1 MTDTPTPPLPEAD
14 LPEQLRIRREKRDRL
29 HEAGIPAYPVSV
41 GRTHSLGEVRE
52 RWGHLEVGEETQDV
66 VGVAGR
72 VVFIRNT
79 GKLAFA
85 TLQEGPGTRLQ
96 VMLSLAEVGEEA
108 LADWKAHVDLGD
120 HVFVEGR
127 VISSR
132 RGELSVLATRWEM
145 ASKAL
150 RPLPVLHK
158 DLSEEARVRQRYA
171 DLVVRQEARDMVR
184 TKATALRA
192 IRGVLDAQ
200 GYVEV
205 ETPVLQL
212 VHGGA
217 AARPF
222 HTHLNAFTQDMV
234 LRIALELPLKKAIVG
249 GVDRVYEMGRIFR
262 NEGVDATHSPEFT
275 MLEAYQAWGD
285 QHSIGA
291 LMRDLYLGV
300 ADALGSRQVETPMGV
315 VDLDGDWRWLPV
327 YDAVSDVVGETVTL
341 DTPRERLV
349 ALADRHGVELA
360 PGMEKDKVFLELL
373 GELVEPTLLQ
383 PTFLCDY
390 PAIAQPLARPHR
402 SEPGLIEAWDLV
414 IAGVERGTGFSEL
427 IDPVVQR
434 DVLTA
439 QSLRAAGGDPEAMQL
454 DEDFLRALEYGAPP
468 MGGLGLGRR
477 PPRHAVHQREHPRD
491 DSFSPPEARGL
502 RCRPCGC
509 MSPPFSRRFSS
520 PPFSTSSSSRCSRET
535 GGSVWPS
542 RGSSGSRTSD
552 AGPPQASRRRRP
564 AARNRRAI
572 PLPIPD
578 LYPSFTL
585 RVRRC

>member
-1 MTDTPTPPLPEAD
+1 M
-14 LPEQLRIRREKRDRL
+14 RVRRDKRDRL
-29 HEAGIPAYPVSV
+29 LAAGKHAHPVAV
-41 GRTHSLGEVRE
+41 PRTHSLAEVRE
-52 RWGHLEVGEETQDV
+52 QWGHLEQGEETQDV
-66 VGVAGR
+66 VGIAGR

-85 TLQEGPGTRLQ
+85 TLQEGVGTRLQ

-132 RGELSVLATRWEM
+132 RGELSVMASRWEM

-158 DLSEEARVRQRYA
+158 ELSEESRVRQRYA

-184 TKATALRA
+184 TKAAALRA
-192 IRGVLDAQ
+192 IRGVLDEQ

-212 VHGGA
+212 IHGGA

-222 HTHLNAFTQDMV
+222 RTHLNAFDQEMV
-234 LRIALELPLKKAIVG
+234 LRIALELNLKKAVVG

-275 MLEAYQAWGD
+275 MLEVYQAWGD
-285 QHSIGA
+285 QTSIGA

-300 ADALGSRQVETPMGV
+300 ADAVGSRQIETPAGTI
-315 VDLDGDWRWLPV
+315 DLDGEWRWLPV
-327 YDAVSDVVGETVTL
+327 YDAVSEVVGETVTI
-341 DTPRERLV
+341 DTPKETLLGY
-349 ALADRHGVELA
+349 AAAHGVEVD
-360 PGMEKDKVFLELL
+360 PGLTKDKVFLELV
-373 GELVEPTLLQ
+373 GELVEPHLLQ

-402 SEPGLIEAWDLV
+402 EKEGLIEAWDLI

-427 IDPVVQR
+427 IDPVIQR
-434 DVLTA
+434 EVLTN
-439 QSLRAAGGDPEAMQL
+439 QSLLAAGGDPEAMQI

-468 MGGLGLGRR
+468 MGGLGLGVDRLIMLFTGSNI
-477 PPRHAVHQREHPRD
+477 RETILFPHLK
-491 DSFSPPEARGL
+491 PEA
-502 RCRPCGC
+502 
-509 MSPPFSRRFSS
+509 
-520 PPFSTSSSSRCSRET
+520 
-535 GGSVWPS
+535 
-542 RGSSGSRTSD
+542 
-552 AGPPQASRRRRP
+552 
-564 AARNRRAI
+564 
-572 PLPIPD
+572 
-578 LYPSFTL
+578 
-585 RVRRC
+585 

>member
-1 MTDTPTPPLPEAD
+1 MTDTPAPAPVGTDPSALPEAD
-14 LPEQLRIRREKRDRL
+14 LPEQLRIRRDKRDRL
-29 HEAGIPAYPVSV
+29 LAAGIPPYPVAV
-41 GRTHSLGEVRE
+41 PRTHSLAEVRE
-52 RWGHLEVGEETQDV
+52 QWGHLEQGEETHDV

-85 TLQEGPGTRLQ
+85 TLQEGIGTRLQ

-108 LADWKAHVDLGD
+108 LAAWKSAVDLGD

-132 RGELSVLATRWEM
+132 RGELSVMASRWGM

-158 DLSEEARVRQRYA
+158 ELSEESRVRQRYA

-192 IRGVLDAQ
+192 IRSVLETQ
-200 GYVEV
+200 GYLEV

-222 HTHLNAFTQDMV
+222 RTHLNAFDQDMV
-234 LRIALELPLKKAIVG
+234 LRIALELNLKKAVVG

-262 NEGVDATHSPEFT
+262 NEGIDATHSAEFT
-275 MLEAYQAWGD
+275 MLEAYEAWGD
-285 QHSIGA
+285 QTSIGA

-300 ADALGSRQVETPMGV
+300 ADALGSRLVETPAGT
-315 VDLDGDWRWLPV
+315 VDLDGEWRWLPV
-327 YDAVSDVVGETVTL
+327 YDAVSEAVGETVTL
-341 DTPRERLV
+341 ETPKETLLGY
-349 ALADRHGVELA
+349 AAKHGVEVD
-360 PGMEKDKVFLELL
+360 PGLEKDKVFLELL
-373 GELVEPTLLQ
+373 GELVEPGLLQ

-402 SEPGLIEAWDLV
+402 SKEGLIEAWDL
-414 IAGVERGTGFSEL
+414 IIGGVERGTGFSEL
-427 IDPVVQR
+427 VDPVVQR
-434 DVLTA
+434 EVLTA

-468 MGGLGLGRR
+468 MGGLGLGIDRL
-477 PPRHAVHQREHPRD
+477 VML
-491 DSFSPPEARGL
+491 F
-502 RCRPCGC
+502 
-509 MSPPFSRRFSS
+509 
-520 PPFSTSSSSRCSRET
+520 TSANIRET
-535 GGSVWPS
+535 ILFPHLK
-542 RGSSGSRTSD
+542 
-552 AGPPQASRRRRP
+552 PQA
-564 AARNRRAI
+564 
-572 PLPIPD
+572 
-578 LYPSFTL
+578 
-585 RVRRC
+585 

>member
-1 MTDTPTPPLPEAD
+1 LTLVTESPTSALPETD
-14 LPEQLRIRREKRDRL
+14 LPEQMRIRREKRDRL
-29 HEAGIPAYPVSV
+29 LEAGIPPHPVAV
-41 GRTHSLGEVRE
+41 ARTHSLQDVRE
-52 RWGHLEVGEETQDV
+52 QWGHLESGEETSDV

-72 VVFIRNT
+72 VVFVRNT

-85 TLQEGPGTRLQ
+85 TLQEGVGTRLQ
-96 VMLSLAEVGEEA
+96 VMLSLAEVGEQA
-108 LADWKAHVDLGD
+108 LADWKASVDLGD

-132 RGELSVLATRWEM
+132 RGELSVMATRWEM

-158 DLSEEARVRQRYA
+158 ELSEESRVRQRYA

-192 IRGVLDAQ
+192 IRQTLDDQ

-205 ETPVLQL
+205 ETPVIQL

-222 HTHLNAFTQDMV
+222 RTHMNAFDHEMV
-234 LRIALELPLKKAIVG
+234 LRIALELNLKKAVVG

-285 QHSIGA
+285 QTSIGA
-291 LMRDLYLGV
+291 LVRDLYLGV
-300 ADALGSRQVETPMGV
+300 ADALGSRLVETPAGT
-315 VDLDGDWRWLPV
+315 VDLGGEWHWLPV
-327 YDAVSDVVGETVTL
+327 YDAVSHAVGETVTL
-341 DTPRERLV
+341 RTPKETLLGY
-349 ALADRHGVELA
+349 AATHGVEVDPAL
-360 PGMEKDKVFLELL
+360 EKDKVFLELL
-373 GELVEPTLLQ
+373 GELVEPALLQ

-402 SEPGLIEAWDLV
+402 EKEGLIEAWDLI

-427 IDPVVQR
+427 VDPVVQR
-434 DVLTA
+434 EVLTA

-468 MGGLGLGRR
+468 MGGLGLGIDRLVMLFTS
-477 PPRHAVHQREHPRD
+477 ANIRETILFPHLK
-491 DSFSPPEARGL
+491 PEA
-502 RCRPCGC
+502 
-509 MSPPFSRRFSS
+509 
-520 PPFSTSSSSRCSRET
+520 
-535 GGSVWPS
+535 
-542 RGSSGSRTSD
+542 
-552 AGPPQASRRRRP
+552 
-564 AARNRRAI
+564 
-572 PLPIPD
+572 
-578 LYPSFTL
+578 
-585 RVRRC
+585 

>member
-1 MTDTPTPPLPEAD
+1 LWIVTESPTPALPEID
-14 LPEQLRIRREKRDRL
+14 LPEQMRVRRDKRDRL
-29 HEAGIPAYPVSV
+29 LAAGKHAHPVAV
-41 GRTHSLGEVRE
+41 PRTHSLAEVRE
-52 RWGHLEVGEETQDV
+52 QWGHLEQGEETQDV
-66 VGVAGR
+66 VGIAGR

-85 TLQEGPGTRLQ
+85 TLQEGVGTRLQ

-132 RGELSVLATRWEM
+132 RGELSVMASRWEM

-158 DLSEEARVRQRYA
+158 ELSEESRVRQRYA

-184 TKATALRA
+184 TKAAALRA
-192 IRGVLDAQ
+192 IRGVLDEQ

-212 VHGGA
+212 IHGGA

-222 HTHLNAFTQDMV
+222 RTHLNAFDQEMV
-234 LRIALELPLKKAIVG
+234 LRIALELNLKKAVVG

-275 MLEAYQAWGD
+275 MLEVYQAWGD
-285 QHSIGA
+285 QTSIGA

-300 ADALGSRQVETPMGV
+300 ADAVGSRQIETPAGTI
-315 VDLDGDWRWLPV
+315 DLDGEWRWLPV
-327 YDAVSDVVGETVTL
+327 YDAVSEVAGETVTI
-341 DTPRERLV
+341 DTPKETLLGY
-349 ALADRHGVELA
+349 AAAHGVEVD
-360 PGMEKDKVFLELL
+360 PGLTKDKVFLELV
-373 GELVEPTLLQ
+373 GELVEPDLLQ

-402 SEPGLIEAWDLV
+402 EKEGLIEAWDLI
-414 IAGVERGTGFSEL
+414 IAGVERGTGFFEL
-427 IDPVVQR
+427 IDPVIQR
-434 DVLTA
+434 EVLTN
-439 QSLRAAGGDPEAMQL
+439 QSLLAAGGDPEAMQI

-468 MGGLGLGRR
+468 MGGLGLGVDRLIMLFTGSNI
-477 PPRHAVHQREHPRD
+477 RETILFPHLK
-491 DSFSPPEARGL
+491 PEA
-502 RCRPCGC
+502 
-509 MSPPFSRRFSS
+509 
-520 PPFSTSSSSRCSRET
+520 
-535 GGSVWPS
+535 
-542 RGSSGSRTSD
+542 
-552 AGPPQASRRRRP
+552 
-564 AARNRRAI
+564 
-572 PLPIPD
+572 
-578 LYPSFTL
+578 
-585 RVRRC
+585 